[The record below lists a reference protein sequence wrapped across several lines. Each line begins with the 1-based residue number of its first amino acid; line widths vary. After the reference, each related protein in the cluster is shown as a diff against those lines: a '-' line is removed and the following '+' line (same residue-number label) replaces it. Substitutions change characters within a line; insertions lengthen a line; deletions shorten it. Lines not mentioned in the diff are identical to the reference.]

1 MVVGTR
7 TNDQVM
13 EHIIAQ
19 DLTALHSI
27 AQEDFTASH
36 SIVQYCTAVNSIAQ
50 YFTVFQVVQQG
61 MAVQ

>member
-27 AQEDFTASH
+27 
-36 SIVQYCTAVNSIAQ
+36 VQYCCYCTELNSIAQ

-61 MAVQ
+61 TAVQ